1 MTRHLIFICLAIS
14 LFLNVN
20 SQDSVS
26 RKIFGKWGICISV
39 DTFDL
44 KCENPFNYYIFK
56 PDGSC
61 QHGEVTIMNEKI
73 PVLGRWKLENTS
85 LQIKYDKHQ
94 NFSFPNEIFREI
106 VFVNDKMFYYKVLD
120 NYEVAGHWVF
130 FSFRKI
136 E

>member
-1 MTRHLIFICLAIS
+1 M
-14 LFLNVN
+14 
-20 SQDSVS
+20 
-26 RKIFGKWGICISV
+26 
-39 DTFDL
+39 
-44 KCENPFNYYIFK
+44 E
-56 PDGSC
+56 
-61 QHGEVTIMNEKI
+61 IMKNA
-73 PVLGRWKLENTS
+73 S

-94 NFSFPNEIFREI
+94 IFSFPNEIFREI